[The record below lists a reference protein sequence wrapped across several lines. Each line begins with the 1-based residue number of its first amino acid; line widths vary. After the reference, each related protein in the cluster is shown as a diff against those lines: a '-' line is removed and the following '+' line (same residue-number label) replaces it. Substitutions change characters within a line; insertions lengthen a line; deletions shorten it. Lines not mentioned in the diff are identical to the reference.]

1 MTQFNPE
8 LPPPP
13 GGWTTPQTTTESGS
27 RSLVD
32 ELYSQLP
39 TERHNPKLINW
50 LWGILATVFV
60 LRAALIIFTTPT
72 SYGNMSGWVTLI
84 LTIIFTYLF
93 ARGFG
98 NWIYT
103 IIYLLCSITIGFPT
117 THAYF
122 FGLLLLVATVG
133 VAWKLRHEFQK
144 P

>member
-13 GGWTTPQTTTESGS
+13 GGWTTPQDSPSNTP
-27 RSLVD
+27 SLVD

-50 LWGILATVFV
+50 LWGILATVFL

-72 SYGNMSGWVTLI
+72 SFGNISGWVTLI
-84 LTIIFTYLF
+84 LTIVFTYLF

-103 IIYLLCSITIGFPT
+103 IIFLLCSITIGFPT
-117 THAYF
+117 THVYWL
-122 FGLLLLVATVG
+122 GGILLVATIG